1 MKRRRKRLV
10 RIIAALAVLALIFI
24 YKGMFNG
31 KGLYFTT
38 GFGKHEILQ
47 AGSQKAYDYEAS
59 ILFADVRKLFSP
71 CGRCSVITF
80 LDCCH
85 HLICFTRISS

>member
-38 GFGKHEILQ
+38 GFGRHEIFQ
-47 AGSQKAYDYEAS
+47 AGSQKAYDY
-59 ILFADVRKLFSP
+59 
-71 CGRCSVITF
+71 
-80 LDCCH
+80 
-85 HLICFTRISS
+85 

>member
-1 MKRRRKRLV
+1 MEITVKRRRKRLV

-38 GFGKHEILQ
+38 GFGRHEILQ
-47 AGSQKAYDYEAS
+47 AGSQKVYDYEAS
-59 ILFADVRKLFSP
+59 ILFADVRKQLLHSW
-71 CGRCSVITF
+71 SQQSSW
-80 LDCCH
+80 
-85 HLICFTRISS
+85 RI